1 MSILRSP
8 SDDTEARAL
17 HRDHRTVAYRAASRL
32 VAGMGD
38 AHLPLSQFRELQRGA
53 RQLSLDGTLW
63 LVYELP
69 PSPYD
74 RRLAASL
81 IFESDTVFRRVRTFP
96 ANWRDLSD
104 DELFALS
111 WAV

>member
-1 MSILRSP
+1 MQFGSGMA
-8 SDDTEARAL
+8 DTP
-17 HRDHRTVAYRAASRL
+17 
-32 VAGMGD
+32 
-38 AHLPLSQFRELQRGA
+38 LPWTQVRGLQQSA
-53 RQLSLDGTLW
+53 RQLSFEGAQW

-74 RRLAASL
+74 RRTAASL
-81 IFESDTVFRRVRTFP
+81 IFESDAAFRRVRTFP

-111 WAV
+111 WTV